1 MKRLSVLLI
10 IAIGFLCSRAYA
22 QSELEPCGNEF
33 SGEYYARVDRVIAEA
48 VGQRA
53 QLKLTTIPSFEPES
67 GVRLVGTDVYFVK
80 FLNSLWAEATSFDE
94 AGYGHTDYAKPRIS
108 TKVSH
113 AALNTGIVKRV
124 EQAFV
129 QSIVNAKKS
138 DDLGLDGVT
147 YRFSTDKNSCG
158 TTWSPDPE
166 SRSGRLVKLL
176 KLLEKHAVLES
187 ARDLKNSE
195 DSISLVLDELKFE

>member
-10 IAIGFLCSRAYA
+10 LAIGFLCSRGYA
-22 QSELEPCGNEF
+22 QSELEPCDNEF

-94 AGYGHTDYAKPRIS
+94 AGYGHTDYAKPQI
-108 TKVSH
+108 TTEVNH
-113 AALNTGIVKRV
+113 APLAPGLSKRV
-124 EQAFV
+124 EQVFL
-129 QSIVNAKKS
+129 QSIANTKKS
-138 DDLGLDGVT
+138 DELRLDGVT

-166 SRSGRLVKLL
+166 SHSGRLVKVFR
-176 KLLEKHAVLES
+176 LLEKHAVLES
-187 ARDLKNSE
+187 ASDLKNSE
-195 DSISLVLDELKFE
+195 DSISLALDELKVE